1 MSIHAM
7 SHVWATS
14 TQTGGNLLLLLALA
28 DYANDRGECWPS
40 VDTLARKA
48 RVTDRHA
55 RRILREL
62 VDAGE
67 LEIRTGAGR
76 NGVNVYRL
84 RGQTEKDTLQSL
96 CPLCHKKIGPGE
108 EQAHSHHIVPLS
120 EGGSDRKS
128 NKVRVCETCHVQEL
142 HEGVDRRLTELGTVL
157 RDHGISAAAKH
168 RADKMSADKTGRE
181 GLTFEASRAD
191 AHVSQTIRNH
201 HEPSR
206 TAADASAASAAFVS
220 WFVELLER
228 TGATGA
234 VLRPSTRAAWVD
246 AYEQLV
252 ASGETDATIRQ
263 ACENARGDS
272 FWRTRFLSPVQ
283 LTRWNRAGV
292 AYVHVFANLTLGEV
306 AASMDEE
313 RVRLEREMTAILR
326 PGGCAYNVAPTGEK
340 LERFNRLKAEH
351 TALLGQIRT
360 VDRKQ
365 LHHA

>member
-1 MSIHAM
+1 M

-67 LEIRTGAGR
+67 IEIREGGGR
-76 NGVNVYRL
+76 NRVNVYRI
-84 RGQTEKDTLQSL
+84 RN
-96 CPLCHKKIGPGE
+96 
-108 EQAHSHHIVPLS
+108 AS
-120 EGGSDRKS
+120 ER
-128 NKVRVCETCHVQEL
+128 NP
-142 HEGVDRRLTELGTVL
+142 
-157 RDHGISAAAKH
+157 
-168 RADKMSADKTGRE
+168 DKMSGVET
-181 GLTFEASRAD
+181 LTPASETLTNQARNPD
-191 AHVSQTIRNH
+191 AHVSQTIMNH
-201 HEPSR
+201 QEPSR
-206 TAADASAASAAFVS
+206 TAAKASAASAAFVS

-313 RVRLEREMTAILR
+313 RVRLEREMTALLR